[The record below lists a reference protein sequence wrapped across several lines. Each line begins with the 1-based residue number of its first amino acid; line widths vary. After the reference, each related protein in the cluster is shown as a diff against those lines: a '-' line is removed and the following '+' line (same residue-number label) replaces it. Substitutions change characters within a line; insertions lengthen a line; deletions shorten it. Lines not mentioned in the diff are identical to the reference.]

1 MVLPDARWK
10 KYIVANDGIICK
22 ISYIKVLNSTYDIT
36 LVLNDVSVIGF
47 QENYGWTME
56 PIIEIRSLSKN
67 YGDFNALNNVSL
79 CVEKGTIFGM
89 LGPNGAGKSTL
100 IKVLSCQSRPSAGH
114 AYISGLDVV
123 SDKKD
128 ALSIIGIVPQENSFY
143 DELTVNENLQY
154 FGSLYG
160 VPVIEIKKRSHKV
173 LDMLHLAEKSESKAG
188 TLSGGMKTRLN
199 IACALIHKPEVLILD
214 EPSVGLDP
222 VSRKALWDTIRA
234 VNLEGT
240 TILITTHY
248 MEEADLLCDRLL
260 IMNRGKIVVEG
271 KPQEL
276 KKVAG
281 EAVIQITSIPGNH
294 ELIKSK
300 VESLEAVSSCAITE
314 KGLKITLKDD
324 LPHHVIF
331 EIFKTAGEEIN
342 NVESSRPSLED
353 VFIQAA
359 GEEWH

>member
-1 MVLPDARWK
+1 MVEC
-10 KYIVANDGIICK
+10 IVA
-22 ISYIKVLNSTYDIT
+22 
-36 LVLNDVSVIGF
+36 DVVVSFPAPHDASVIGF
-47 QENYGWTME
+47 QENHGWAME

-67 YGDFNALNNVSL
+67 YGDFSALNNVSL

-123 SDKKD
+123 SDKKEV
-128 ALSIIGIVPQENSFY
+128 LSIIGVVPQENSFY
-143 DELTVNENLQY
+143 DELTVNENLLY

-199 IACALIHKPEVLILD
+199 IACALIHKPDVLILD

-234 VNLEGT
+234 LNREGT

-271 KPQEL
+271 QPDEL
-276 KKVAG
+276 KNAAG
-281 EAVIQITSIPGNH
+281 EAVIQITSIPGNYQ
-294 ELIKSK
+294 LIKSK
-300 VESLEAVSSCAITE
+300 VESLQAVSSCGITE
-314 KGLKITLKDD
+314 KGLKITFKGE
-324 LPHHVIF
+324 LPHHAIF
-331 EIFKTAGEEIN
+331 EIFKTAGEVIN
-342 NVESSRPSLED
+342 NVVSSRPSLED
-353 VFIQAA
+353 VFIHAA
-359 GEEWH
+359 GEEWR